1 MAENDEDRGATTTT
15 SPVDHKEWTGPVAAG
30 VQIGGEYS
38 EDNPDHIPNPTDVY
52 RQYKTS
58 GTGAH
63 EDVSEVSPIFDADR
77 QTLAVEAARALD
89 PDDTGVPRNRVI
101 LPDDKEDNAAAVE
114 RIQRLADK
122 AVEEPVVVGGPGK
135 AEQKGALSGPRGEAV
150 AIQEETDNP
159 HRAVAANTSRAR
171 HDTSSTNYPTPDS
184 SQSASTPSTEGESS
198 KGTPAEA
205 HAEAVQAAQQSSS
218 QGAGHGSSGGGRGQK
233 SAEAKE
239 RKEAAERKE
248 AEEKAEAERKAAE
261 AKPQQPGGST
271 S

>member
-38 EDNPDHIPNPTDVY
+38 EDNPDHIPNPTDQY

-63 EDVSEVSPIFDADR
+63 EDISEVSPIFDADR

-89 PDDTGVPRNRVI
+89 PDDPGVPRNRVI
-101 LPDDKEDNAAAVE
+101 LPDDKEDNEAAV
-114 RIQRLADK
+114 RRVQAAADK
-122 AVEEPVVVGGPGK
+122 AVANPVIVGGPGK

-159 HRAVAANTSRAR
+159 HRAVAANTARAK
-171 HDTSSTNYPTPDS
+171 HDTSSTNYPTADAS
-184 SQSASTPSTEGESS
+184 KSASTPSTEGDSS

-205 HAEAVQAAQQSSS
+205 HAEAQKHAQQ
-218 QGAGHGSSGGGRGQK
+218 HSGGGGAAKKTAAAKKDDDDKKDDDK
-233 SAEAKE
+233 S
-239 RKEAAERKE
+239 
-248 AEEKAEAERKAAE
+248 
-261 AKPQQPGGST
+261 
-271 S
+271 